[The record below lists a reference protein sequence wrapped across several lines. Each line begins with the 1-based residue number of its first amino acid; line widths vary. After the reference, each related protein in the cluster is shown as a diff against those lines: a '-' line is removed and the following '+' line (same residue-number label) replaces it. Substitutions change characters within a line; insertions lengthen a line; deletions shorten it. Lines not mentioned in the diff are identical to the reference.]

1 MFFFTCSSLFVLFLF
16 LFCPLF
22 LFLFLFSYLF
32 CPFLFIFCYQSQL
45 RKSTASV
52 SSIASGPKD
61 PSKDVRM
68 ALHQSQEVLAMAAAA
83 AAKGP
88 VALPQKD
95 VCIGSLVFFCFAFFP
110 YFPRF
115 YILFCFVLF
124 FCYQINIPIVR
135 TPTSSRKPMP
145 SVLNQILNQP
155 SSRSGSPDV
164 LAMAAAAAAVA
175 QAKTEL
181 KKDVCIAES
190 FYDVK
195 Y

>member
-1 MFFFTCSSLFVLFLF
+1 M
-16 LFCPLF
+16 LF

-95 VCIGSLVFFCFAFFP
+95 VCIGSLVFFCFACFP

-115 YILFCFVLF
+115 YILFCFIFL
-124 FCYQINIPIVR
+124 
-135 TPTSSRKPMP
+135 
-145 SVLNQILNQP
+145 L
-155 SSRSGSPDV
+155 PDKHPHC
-164 LAMAAAAAAVA
+164 AHPYF
-175 QAKTEL
+175 
-181 KKDVCIAES
+181 IS
-190 FYDVK
+190 
-195 Y
+195 